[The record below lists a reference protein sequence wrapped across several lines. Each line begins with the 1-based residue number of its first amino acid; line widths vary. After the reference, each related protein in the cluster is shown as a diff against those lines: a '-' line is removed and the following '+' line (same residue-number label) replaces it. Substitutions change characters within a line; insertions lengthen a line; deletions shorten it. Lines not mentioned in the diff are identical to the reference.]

1 MSLTWGE
8 KPSGAP
14 VLRRLRLADA
24 PRCHPLTQAVGWG
37 TSLADWERVL
47 RWGGRGCFALEQD
60 GELIATTTTTSYGRD
75 RAWIGMVITHPDTRG
90 RGHARFLMQT
100 ALDYLAARGIR
111 HILLD
116 ASEMGRP
123 LYEKLGFKVMY
134 GVEVWTGRASSYLG
148 PRARPLRAADL
159 PAVIALDADVFGVA
173 RERILRRVVA
183 DSPHLAWVDDENGQ
197 IDRLPA
203 GHGRPGPDHAGAVD
217 RAQPVERRKAVE
229 DRAEHPDWAG
239 NPTAHPGCQRP
250 GPGLHPQPRPALR
263 PPLHAHDLRQCGAA
277 PRDSGRP
284 LRHSVVRY
292 WLRLNHL
299 PERYLS
305 KNVQYLYSLS
315 CQ

>member
-24 PRCHPLTQAVGWG
+24 PRCHALTQAVGWG

-60 GELIATTTTTSYGRD
+60 GHLIATTTTTSYGRD
-75 RAWIGMVITHPDTRG
+75 RAWIGMVITHPDHRG
-90 RGHARFLMQT
+90 RGYARQLMQM

-183 DSPHLAWVDDENGQ
+183 DLPHLAWVDDENGQ
-197 IDRLPA
+197 ITGFLLGTDDPDRITL
-203 GHGRPGPDHAGAVD
+203 GPWTARSPWSAEKLL
-217 RAQPVERRKAVE
+217 Q
-229 DRAEHPDWAG
+229 DRAEHPDRPG
-239 NPTAHPGCQRP
+239 NPAPHPGCQRP

-263 PPLHAHDLRQCGAA
+263 PPLHAHDLRQCEAA

-284 LRHSVVRY
+284 LRHPVVRY

-299 PERYLS
+299 PRTPF
-305 KNVQYLYSLS
+305 VQECSVFV
-315 CQ
+315 